1 MQRIRVLVVDDH
13 RIFAESLAAA
23 LAAEQDV
30 EVGAA
35 GSGTAALRHLE
46 RAAAEGRRFDVLLV
60 DADLGAPMNGSAPAS
75 GGTVAHLPVPQA
87 VRMNSEMNGGRAAP
101 LSPAG
106 PAGRPPGA
114 PEEPTDAAP
123 APSGGLPLVA
133 RVRADYPTVRTVV
146 LAERDDPRHAAAALQ
161 AGAGGWVAKD
171 CSLSRLLQV
180 IRGVLKDETHLPPAL
195 LTGVLK
201 ELTATRRHRTESERL
216 VESLTPREREVLRC
230 MVAGLGRKAVAE
242 RLYLSPHTVR
252 THMQN
257 VLGKLGVHSTL
268 AAVAL
273 ARRAG
278 VGPVELEPAVAR

>member
-1 MQRIRVLVVDDH
+1 MVRIRVLVVDDH

-23 LAAEQDV
+23 LAAEPDV
-30 EVGAA
+30 DVTAA
-35 GSGTAALRHLE
+35 GSGPAALRSLD

-60 DADLGAPMNGSAPAS
+60 DADLGGGPPGSRP
-75 GGTVAHLPVPQA
+75 P
-87 VRMNSEMNGGRAAP
+87 AP
-101 LSPAG
+101 LQEAG
-106 PAGRPPGA
+106 SDGPVDGI
-114 PEEPTDAAP
+114 
-123 APSGGLPLVA
+123 SLV
-133 RVRADYPTVRTVV
+133 TGVRTAQPNVRFVV
-146 LAERDDPRHAAAALQ
+146 LAERDDPRRAALALQ
-161 AGAGGWVAKD
+161 AGASGWVAKD
-171 CSLSRLLQV
+171 CSLSRLLTV
-180 IRGVLKDETHLPPAL
+180 IRGVLRDETHLPPAL
-195 LTGVLK
+195 LTGVLR
-201 ELTATRRHRTESERL
+201 ELTAARKHRTESERL

-278 VGPVELEPAVAR
+278 VGPAELTGDVVERGGQLA

>member
-30 EVGAA
+30 DVAAA
-35 GSGTAALRHLE
+35 GSAPAALRNLD
-46 RAAAEGRRFDVLLV
+46 RAVTDGRRFDVLLA
-60 DADLGAPMNGSAPAS
+60 DADL
-75 GGTVAHLPVPQA
+75 
-87 VRMNSEMNGGRAAP
+87 AAP
-101 LSPAG
+101 LLAVPAQ
-106 PAGRPPGA
+106 GA
-114 PEEPTDAAP
+114 ARDIVPRAVPRDGIALV
-123 APSGGLPLVA
+123 SGLRTSHPYL
-133 RVRADYPTVRTVV
+133 RTVV
-146 LAERDDPRHAAAALQ
+146 LADRDDPRRAAAALQ
-161 AGAGGWVAKD
+161 AGASGWVAKD
-171 CSLSRLLQV
+171 CSLSRLLAV
-180 IRGVLKDETHLPPAL
+180 IRGVLRDETHLPPAL
-195 LTGVLK
+195 LTGVLR
-201 ELTATRRHRTESERL
+201 ELTAARKHRSESERL

-242 RLYLSPHTVR
+242 RLFLSPHTVR

-278 VGPVELEPAVAR
+278 VGPVELEAAAAVGAVASMPVP